1 MASKDDRDEAAVN
14 ARIAAIRAKNEAR
27 ERRHR
32 EVEADRL
39 EAEKNKSAVNLKL
52 AATDEP
58 EDFKNPFPNENN
70 AASSNKKKAVHE
82 RVQQSKTTRIDQ
94 DKHHM
99 QRRGRLADDD
109 GPPPDPGYSFLA
121 DRMRDASPD
130 QDEDEGQ
137 GQVEGQ
143 QRRGKNQQTR
153 NQLPTR
159 NKKEP
164 LSTKKSGSGRDFR
177 DEK

>member
-39 EAEKNKSAVNLKL
+39 EAEKNKSAVSLKV
-52 AATDEP
+52 AASDQP

-70 AASSNKKKAVHE
+70 AASTNKKKPVHE
-82 RVQQSKTTRIDQ
+82 RVQQSKTTRTDQ
-94 DKHHM
+94 DKHNL
-99 QRRGRLADDD
+99 QGRRGRLADDD

-130 QDEDEGQ
+130 EDEDD
-137 GQVEGQ
+137 QVQPE
-143 QRRGKNQQTR
+143 RRNKNQPPSRNQQQTR
-153 NQLPTR
+153 NR
-159 NKKEP
+159 KEP
-164 LSTKKSGSGRDFR
+164 LANKKSGSGRDYR